1 MSDVIFPAQN
11 LQQWVMKT
19 IPLNPAFPSK
29 HLSSVLMVLLF
40 AALAGCGKQQSSAP
54 QKVVIKGSNTVGEEL
69 APRLIAEY
77 KKDHPRLTID
87 LETRGTGSGFYGLF
101 VGACDIATASRGMLT
116 NEEAQAKSRSIQLN
130 DNVIGS
136 YAVAVIVNSNNP
148 VANLT
153 REQVRDIFLGTT
165 KNWKEVG
172 GPDAPIRLYIRDP
185 ISGTYLGFRE
195 LAMEDKAY
203 ATNSVTA
210 FTNYAKIAEAV
221 GKDRTG
227 IGYCNLQLAGQS
239 GTKGVSIGGVAPTA
253 AAVNEKKYPYARV
266 LHFFTNKGAEAAP
279 AKEFIQFTQSAQG
292 KQVLEQA
299 GFVPPS

>member
-1 MSDVIFPAQN
+1 
-11 LQQWVMKT
+11 
-19 IPLNPAFPSK
+19 
-29 HLSSVLMVLLF
+29 MVLL
-40 AALAGCGKQQSSAP
+40 LASLTGCSKQNATAP
-54 QKVVIKGSNTVGEEL
+54 QKIVIKGSNTVGEEL

-77 KKDHPRLTID
+77 KKDHPKVEID

-101 VGACDIATASRGMLT
+101 AGACDIATASRGMLT
-116 NEEAQAKSRSIQLN
+116 NEETQAKSRGIQLN
-130 DNVIGS
+130 DAVIGS

-153 REQVRDIFLGTT
+153 REQVRDIFIGTT
-165 KNWKEVG
+165 KNWKDVG
-172 GPDAPIRLYIRDP
+172 GQDAPIQMYIRDS

-195 LAMEDKAY
+195 LAMEDKPY
-203 ATNSVTA
+203 ASNNVTA

-221 GKDRTG
+221 GKDANG
-227 IGYCNLQLAGQS
+227 IGYCNLQLAGKS
-239 GTKGVSIGGVAPTA
+239 GTKGVSIGGMAPTA

-266 LHFFTNKGAEAAP
+266 LHFFTNKGAEALP

-292 KQVLEQA
+292 KQVLDQA